1 MIENQKVIALIPARG
16 GSKGIKEKNIKPL
29 AGKPLI
35 LWTIEEAQKSKY
47 IDEIYV
53 STDSRKIKDVVKTA
67 KVNIVDRPKEL
78 ATDEAKTIDVVIH
91 FIKHLESRNY
101 KENFLII
108 LLQPT
113 SPLRTVE
120 DIDKALEMYFRFKV
134 PIVSV
139 SKACHPPQWIAELDE
154 DLGISNFLKAISCY
168 QRQKSGK
175 VYQLNGAIY
184 IADKK
189 TIKKEKSFLTLGTK
203 AFIMS
208 KERSIDI
215 DDEFDFKIADLLL
228 REKLI

>member
-67 KVNIVDRPKEL
+67 KVNILDRPKEL

-113 SPLRTVE
+113 SPLRTVK

-134 PIVSV
+134 PIISV

-168 QRQKSGK
+168 QRQKPGK